1 MIFFSGRTFAASCDS
16 VMTAIQEKESLSE
29 KSKATKTKKMAMDS
43 AAIQKKR
50 EYYQANAIYNIKPDP
65 VYGDIFDLP
74 EDIDLLMMDKKH
86 FTQIREYTNANK
98 TLRVFDNLKTKNLQ
112 GFSIKSGKNLSIYT
126 FKSDCSVEQ
135 ATMILE
141 GARCY
146 LKRSDCLDVEPA
158 TAAKLKNKCSYF
170 SDFSEKTV
178 KSFGETCDLLTSDF
192 TQSTNRKEKA
202 AERKDKSPGVN

>member
-1 MIFFSGRTFAASCDS
+1 MILFSGRSFAANCDS

-29 KSKATKTKKMAMDS
+29 KTKGIKTKKMAMDS

-74 EDIDLLMMDKKH
+74 EDIDLFMMDKKH
-86 FTQIREYTNANK
+86 FTQIREYSDANK
-98 TLRVFDNLKTKNLQ
+98 TLRVFDNLKTKTLQ
-112 GFSIKSGKNLSIYT
+112 GFSIKSGKGLSIFA
-126 FKSDCSVEQ
+126 FKPDCSIEQ
-135 ATMILE
+135 ATMILD

-146 LKRSDCLDVEPA
+146 LKRTDCLDVEPA
-158 TAAKLKNKCSYF
+158 TAAKLKSKCSYF
-170 SDFSEKTV
+170 NDFSEKTV
-178 KSFGETCDLLTSDF
+178 KNFGKTCDLLTSEF